1 MRFIPDNQSVQR
13 KNTSQII
20 ESIYKALGD
29 GRYHT
34 ISEISRLVKSN
45 WTTIKNQVDII
56 IKIQELPKLKI
67 INASKQV
74 LVKKQ

>member
-1 MRFIPDNQSVQR
+1 MRFIPENQSGHR

-20 ESIYKALGD
+20 ESIYNALGD

-34 ISEISRLVKSN
+34 ISEISRLAGSN
-45 WTTIKNQVDII
+45 WITIKNQVDII
-56 IKIQELPKLKI
+56 VKIQELPNLKI

-74 LVKKQ
+74 LVKKE

>member
-1 MRFIPDNQSVQR
+1 MRFIPENQSVHR
-13 KNTSQII
+13 KNASQII
-20 ESIYKALGD
+20 ESIYNALGD

-34 ISEISRLVKSN
+34 ISEISRLAKSN
-45 WTTIKNQVDII
+45 WTTIKNQIDII
-56 IKIQELPKLKI
+56 VKIQELPNLKI

>member
-1 MRFIPDNQSVQR
+1 MRFIPENQSVQR

-20 ESIYKALGD
+20 ERIYKALED
-29 GRYHT
+29 RKYHT
-34 ISEISRLVKSN
+34 ISEISRLAKSN
-45 WTTIKNQVDII
+45 WTTIKNQVDLIV
-56 IKIQELPKLKI
+56 KIQELPKLKI